1 MKQWDST
8 LKNMVLS
15 LGLIAVLSAAALG
28 VVHELTA
35 EPIPQAEMARQIAA
49 VRMVVPVFDNDPISE
64 RYLIHTPD
72 GDSLICFPASYKG
85 KKVGLAVESY
95 SKKGFGG
102 EIRIM
107 VGFDS
112 TGTILNYTVLK
123 HKETPGLGSKMPE
136 WFRNGSGNIIG
147 LNPGNDKVWVSK
159 DGGQVDGIT
168 AATISSR
175 AFLEAVNRA
184 YKACLP
190 EKKVVSG
197 SRKGLS
203 DRSASQP
210 AADTAVTVSEKQT
223 EKVDEM
229 VEREDTNTREEVDGV
244 TTATSEVE

>member
-1 MKQWDST
+1 
-8 LKNMVLS
+8 
-15 LGLIAVLSAAALG
+15 
-28 VVHELTA
+28 
-35 EPIPQAEMARQIAA
+35 
-49 VRMVVPVFDNDPISE
+49 
-64 RYLIHTPD
+64 
-72 GDSLICFPASYKG
+72 
-85 KKVGLAVESY
+85 
-95 SKKGFGG
+95 
-102 EIRIM
+102 M

-184 YKACLP
+184 YKGCLP

-197 SRKGLS
+197 SRKGLRI
-203 DRSASQP
+203 DRSQT

-229 VEREDTNTREEVDGV
+229 VEKEDTNTREEVDGV